1 MKTRAK
7 GYRNVR
13 VLREEDKEKG
23 EAQKEREREE
33 RERERERE
41 RETVGDE
48 EGRGDFECVRGNS
61 FHLFFL
67 LQIQFWLSIY
77 LYYPLLTLGNQT
89 NYMGFNQLAYP
100 FAMIYYRVSFV
111 LV

>member
-23 EAQKEREREE
+23 EAQKERERK

-67 LQIQFWLSIY
+67 LQIQFWLSI
-77 LYYPLLTLGNQT
+77 LPPALNLPFERKLQLQLLKANINFFLG
-89 NYMGFNQLAYP
+89 
-100 FAMIYYRVSFV
+100 V
-111 LV
+111 